1 MKITVLSIFTIFFL
15 ASSCKSLKYTKEED
29 LKNIKMP
36 FQEKDY
42 PDSENAF
49 FSIQNAKGQNLNLI
63 RNRVLLSAK
72 TDLAGKIKTV
82 INTIANQSLGFNN
95 DQERESFDSKAT
107 SISQQS
113 MAKILKVDSKT
124 LREKNGDQYDYWVVY
139 KVLLEDV
146 VSLINESSLGFDV
159 NSEQLFKVE

>member
-63 RNRVLLSAK
+63 RNRVLMAAK

-113 MAKILKVDSKT
+113 MVKILKVDSKT

>member
-63 RNRVLLSAK
+63 RNRVLLAAK
-72 TDLAGKIKTV
+72 TDLAGKIKTA
-82 INTIANQSLGFNN
+82 INTVANQNLSFNN

-113 MAKILKVDSKT
+113 MVKILKVDSKT

-146 VSLINESSLGFDV
+146 VNLMNESSLGFDV
-159 NSEQLFKVE
+159 ISEQLFKAE

>member
-49 FSIQNAKGQNLNLI
+49 FSIQNAKGLKLNLM
-63 RNRVLLSAK
+63 RDRVTLAAK
-72 TDLAGKIKTV
+72 NDLANRILTT
-82 INTIANQSLGFNN
+82 INTIAEQSLSFIN
-95 DQERESFDSKAT
+95 EEEKESFESRAK
-107 SISQQS
+107 SISTQS
-113 MAKILKVDSKT
+113 MSKVMKVDSKT
-124 LREKNGDQYDYWVVY
+124 LREKKGDQYDYWAVF
-139 KVLLEDV
+139 KLSLEDV
-146 VSLINESSLGFDV
+146 TNLINNSNLGFDV
-159 NSEQLFKVE
+159 SSEQLFKAE